1 MTQPQLALMD
11 ADPSHTNDKAAVL
24 EAVATA
30 ARIHGNLLSSNEI
43 RPYIPAHV
51 YPKVIGATISGLV
64 AKRILTAEGP
74 PVRSADT
81 AGANAGRW
89 IPRYR
94 CDLPALAALIAEGD
108 S

>member
-1 MTQPQLALMD
+1 MTQPTLALID
-11 ADPSHTNDKAAVL
+11 ADPSHATDKAAVI

-43 RPYIPAHV
+43 RPHIPSHV
-51 YPKVIGATISGLV
+51 YAKVIGATISGLV

-74 PVRSADT
+74 PVRSTDT

-94 CDLPALAALIAEGD
+94 VDLPALAALIAEGER
-108 S
+108 